1 MTPNLLMTSL
11 SERACEPLQTFIKTI
26 SGGSTGGLD
35 VLVKIKECLKSH
47 KRCTHPGT
55 LSQAV
60 KAQLIC
66 NLSSIHGIL
75 ALGQHLLLAGV
86 T

>member
-11 SERACEPLQTFIKTI
+11 SERACKPLQTFIKTI

-35 VLVKIKECLKSH
+35 VLDVGSEVLLASSGIKKAY
-47 KRCTHPGT
+47 PGT

-66 NLSSIHGIL
+66 DLCSIHGIL
-75 ALGQHLLLAGV
+75 FVDQ
-86 T
+86 